1 MSQITT
7 DTLTESAARLRLAIT
22 RTARRLRQEAAGELS
37 PTAVAALATVE
48 RHGPLTPSELA
59 DLERVR
65 RPTATRTIRALEDA
79 GLVVRTPD
87 PADGRSALVEV
98 TPAGRERLRRL
109 RGRKNAYLAR
119 RMRALPADELETLER
134 AAAILERML
143 GDGRP
148 RDRGERG

>member
-1 MSQITT
+1 MADTVT
-7 DTLTESAARLRLAIT
+7 DRLTESAARLRLAIT

-65 RPTATRTIRALEDA
+65 RPTATRSLRSLEVA
-79 GLVVRTPD
+79 GLVARTPD
-87 PADGRSALVEV
+87 PADGRSALVSI
-98 TPAGRERLRRL
+98 TGAGRERLRRL

-119 RMRALPADELETLER
+119 RMRALSAADLETLGR
-134 AAAILERML
+134 AAAILEQML
-143 GDGRP
+143 DDGRA
-148 RDRGERG
+148 RAEGERG